1 MKPSVQDI
9 LAAAQ
14 KALQEKVA
22 PVVEDPWAASAL
34 RSMDAIL
41 NHLQARV
48 PVEGPVLY
56 EDNEEITAILSTL
69 DIDLASA
76 DPALAEDVRRFLGA
90 AATLKETA
98 YPSVDRLSDLNIQGR
113 EVIDKLLR
121 LCIARQDQGSFGE
134 THATIRAYLDRHI
147 ERETA
152 FYFPTFVGRP
162 V

>member
-1 MKPSVQDI
+1 MRPSVQEI

-22 PVVEDPWAASAL
+22 PVVEDQWAASAL

-48 PVEGPVLY
+48 PIEGPVLY
-56 EDNEEITAILSTL
+56 EDNEDIVALLSSL
-69 DIDLASA
+69 NVDLAAA
-76 DPALAEDVRRFLGA
+76 DATLAEDLQRFLGA

-98 YPSVDRLSDLNIQGR
+98 YPAVDSLSALNIQGR
-113 EVIDKLLR
+113 EVIDNLLR
-121 LCIARQDQGSFGE
+121 LCIARQDESTFGD
-134 THATIRAYLDRHI
+134 THANIRTYLDRHI
-147 ERETA
+147 ERERA